1 MATTRRTL
9 WVPRKQ
15 RQGRTMLSDSRGRRP
30 RLLSGSRGP
39 YWEDIASSKRKGWKG
54 RNEGKR
60 GREGGRES
68 REGEGGRGRAQAP
81 LFLLS
86 WTLFTFGSAGT
97 RLAITLVL
105 YTDIMIVTPSF
116 FSRQK
121 SRRRGNSVDSSGGW
135 SKLQSLLVFTFP
147 LSESGSTLF

>member
-1 MATTRRTL
+1 
-9 WVPRKQ
+9 
-15 RQGRTMLSDSRGRRP
+15 MLSDSRGRRP

-97 RLAITLVL
+97 RLAIALVL

-135 SKLQSLLVFTFP
+135 SKLQSSGFYIPFKRIWKHIVLKAAP
-147 LSESGSTLF
+147 LDIGSWGHPRLEVLW